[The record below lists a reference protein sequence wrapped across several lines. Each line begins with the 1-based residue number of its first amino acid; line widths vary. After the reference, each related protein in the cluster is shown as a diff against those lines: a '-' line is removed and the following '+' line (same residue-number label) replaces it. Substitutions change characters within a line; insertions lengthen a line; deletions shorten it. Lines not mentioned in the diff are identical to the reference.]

1 MNIKFI
7 IIGLAALFIVTAVG
21 GTIWAFK
28 AHVDGL
34 NAKITKQQE
43 QIAGLEIDK
52 KKLEIS
58 NESLKKEND
67 RKAEEAASIR
77 KELETFRQVDAASK
91 QRLLEV
97 ERKLRDYENV
107 RQHEA
112 IRESKKASLLLR
124 LINLDIKCQVEN
136 FNRVDGKCIRGKFVV
151 DGERLDNSAT
161 PEAKPE
167 EAKNE
172 K

>member
-7 IIGLAALFIVTAVG
+7 IIGLAALFIVAAVG
-21 GTIWAFK
+21 GTIYAVQS
-28 AHVDGL
+28 HIEGL
-34 NAKITKQQE
+34 NEKITEQQE

-77 KELETFRQVDAASK
+77 AELEKFRKVDAASK

-107 RQHEA
+107 KRHEA
-112 IRESKKASLLLR
+112 IRQSRKASLLLR
-124 LINLDIKCQVEN
+124 LINADIKCQIEN
-136 FNRVDGKCIRGKFVV
+136 FDRVDGKCIRGKFVV
-151 DGERLDNSAT
+151 DDGRLV
-161 PEAKPE
+161 E
-167 EAKNE
+167 ESGTTKETNDE